1 MRILFCGDR
10 NWIDQGKVI
19 DAFIKYQ
26 PTVVIEGQAS
36 GADLMS
42 RVEAEKRGITV
53 LPFPADWARY
63 GRAAGPI
70 RNRQMLEEGK
80 PELVVAFHSNIS
92 ASKGTANMVR
102 QAERAGIKVVV
113 IT

>member
-19 DAFIKYQ
+19 DAFIALK
-26 PTVVIEGQAS
+26 PTLVIEGEAS
-36 GADLMS
+36 GADTMA
-42 RVEAEKRGITV
+42 RVEAERRGIPV
-53 LPFPADWARY
+53 LAFPADWRTY

-70 RNRQMLEEGK
+70 RNRQMLDEGK
-80 PELVVAFHSNIS
+80 PDLVVAFHSNIEQ
-92 ASKGTANMVR
+92 SKGTKNMVA
-102 QAERAGIKVVV
+102 QARKRGVPVQI